1 MQRTNEAIALNR
13 LEDVSLAAFGETPLA
28 FGNSGEKFAE
38 VAHDARNM
46 VSALACFCDL
56 LEAPGVLTEPYQH
69 YGNELKLVASASRRL
84 IDKLLTLDG
93 ASAVATNDTALNVMA
108 VLCLNQR
115 QRARPR
121 QNSRT
126 WLPNLLMTSHGNCR

>member
-13 LEDVSLAAFGETPLA
+13 MEDASLVAFGETPLD
-28 FGNSGEKFAE
+28 FGNRGEKFAE

-69 YGNELKLVASASRRL
+69 YGNELKLVASASRRCL
-84 IDKLLTLDG
+84 ETSTRT
-93 ASAVATNDTALNVMA
+93 AS
-108 VLCLNQR
+108 
-115 QRARPR
+115 
-121 QNSRT
+121 
-126 WLPNLLMTSHGNCR
+126 